1 MRIYLLKTPEFSEEQ
16 FQNVYNFLK
25 TFKGPLKFSKI
36 NLDFDKE
43 KFPFLFYPYINTDY
57 KSDGK
62 KGNFK
67 QEIGT
72 ILRWKEIFSL
82 STYYRDTV
90 KINKNDFVI
99 VLTDRRNELNW
110 FSKFDEK
117 RNIFVHTSDWD
128 AFTNANPKYPIAYQ
142 IVENVMQFLMKL
154 ESQSPYN
161 PYIHFQPTGC
171 MNDFCQN
178 KQEVILKL
186 QNANICETCI
196 AKIRHE
202 NIDNKILQ
210 QVYKIFDGVRNELVY
225 KNRTIEQNAD
235 IKLAITV
242 TKKNEIFIGNLEIRL
257 TPLRKTLYLFF
268 LENKLINNH
277 GILFNDLGD
286 FKIELMNIYRKLA
299 VEGDMDIL
307 KTRINALV
315 NPLED
320 RFSQEKSRI
329 NSIISDTLGKNIAKD
344 YILSGGRNEPSKI
357 NISNDL
363 IKFQQ

>member
-1 MRIYLLKTPEFSEEQ
+1 MRIYLLKTPEFSEEE
-16 FQNVYNFLK
+16 FQNVYNFLE
-25 TFKGPLKFSKI
+25 TFEGPLQFSKI
-36 NLDFDKE
+36 YLDFDKE
-43 KFPFLFYPYINTDY
+43 KFPFLFYPYINTNY

-82 STYYRDTV
+82 CTYYRDTF
-90 KINKNDFVI
+90 KINESDFVV
-99 VLTDRRNELNW
+99 VLTERRNELNW

-117 RNIFVHTSDWD
+117 RNIFVHTSEWD
-128 AFTNANPKYPIAYQ
+128 SFTNANPKYPIAYQ
-142 IVENVMQFLMKL
+142 IVENIMQFLMKL
-154 ESQSPYN
+154 ESDQPYN
-161 PYIHFQPTGC
+161 PFIHLRPTGC

-202 NIDNKILQ
+202 SIDNKILE

-235 IKLAITV
+235 IKLEINV
-242 TKKNEIFIGNLEIRL
+242 TKQNEIFIGNLEIRL

-268 LENKLINNH
+268 LKNKLNNKN
-277 GILFNDLGD
+277 GILFNHLSD
-286 FKIELMNIYRKLA
+286 FRIELMNIYRKLA
-299 VEGDMDIL
+299 VEGEMDIL

-329 NSIISDTLGKNIAKD
+329 NSIISDILGQNVAKD
-344 YILSGGRNEPSKI
+344 YIISGGRNEPSKI
-357 NISNDL
+357 NISNEL